1 MSRRAT
7 AVALALMLLLSPTVL
22 ADWAMFGRD
31 DHHSGVADI
40 TERSIDRRKPV
51 VSWDRGDEDP
61 DDCSG
66 ALECEEVIS
75 WGSVIGNF
83 SANVVGNYDRS
94 VRHLAWVTAGQQD
107 DEWHGYLEI
116 FDGGLPV
123 GSNLMWR
130 RDLGRLEDANGNS
143 LDSDF
148 GSFET
153 AFATPALGDFNGNGR
168 LDVAAVTTSGK
179 LHFFEPR
186 IRWYASSE
194 SYEGNGEAWTTW
206 SNTTG
211 LTVVRSNPAVTELD
225 GGIDIVLSGLNQT
238 TDKAVVMAFDGD
250 GTRLWKFEADG
261 TEVSSPVVLRQGS
274 VARKV
279 FFSAWDEGSLK
290 VFGIWGSGA
299 SSGSPLSDWGGADG
313 KNVGQAADPGDGNLH
328 PLLPSLVLADLTA
341 DSGTE
346 VLVPRPAPDDESD
359 ARLLVYKENGDA
371 ASGWAGGYAFDGGGD
386 LDATP
391 AVGDLD
397 GDGDLDVV
405 AVSWLDPGI
414 GNGEETTVW
423 AIGPDGVLLWKAEY
437 DTSSSGGWDDDEH
450 AIASP
455 LLAVIDTVNGADN
468 FDVLSCTTPECHVFS
483 GPDGDPLWNVDLSIR
498 NRDNSNRIFNSPAAA
513 DVDGDGLL
521 DLVLDGGVWS
531 ADLADLVAR
540 DGDIT
545 ITDEQGDS
553 ATEVVEGETL
563 TFYPVTVRN
572 EGNHD
577 AQSVL
582 VEVRLD
588 DPANGTLLYNETLA
602 TLSANSVQTLE
613 SFDWTASIEGSYQVW
628 VVCVAHPDTNEEVR
642 YDNNNGSRSLTVRP
656 EHGVELSAVDSTKN
670 ADSGG
675 SATFSVIL
683 RNTGVANDN
692 YTLDATLPDG
702 WSGSW
707 PANASNI
714 ASNATAELVVM
725 VEVNASST
733 AGEHVVTLVAML
745 EDDANTSASLALK
758 VNVSQYYGVALEM
771 PVGAQRVLPDTWVSY
786 PVQVTNTGN
795 GPDVF
800 DLYAFS
806 DWSANIAVDGSPT
819 SQITLNVGEIGVA
832 ELRVKAP
839 ADSGW
844 NDMHNSSFT
853 ATSQSNSSANASVN
867 ASTSVGQL
875 MALEPL
881 RSALPGENASF
892 PLQAMNLANT
902 GDTLQLEVTEA
913 PAGWELTLE
922 PSSLPL
928 AGRER
933 GPAWLNLTVPHD
945 ATSGSSHELRLRAS
959 SGFGTDEVVLYA
971 EVLPLS
977 GLRLWPL
984 EGTSDRYWL
993 NGGQPVWL
1001 GLEVVNYETGTLEV
1015 TLANASLPAD
1025 WSITYDGDPDWSK
1038 NVPAGASSSLNV
1050 TVTPPQDAPAA
1061 QTTWLQI
1068 TASSGTLQA
1077 RFDANLT
1084 VNQQFGLE
1092 LALPDRFA
1100 LLGNVSTAVK
1110 FNITNAG
1117 NGLDLLELNLS
1128 GDWVADEMQLLSLD
1142 PLETR
1147 EIAVLANPGF
1157 VEAGTSS
1164 ALSVSVRSLTA
1175 AEAGQTVAESGALTL
1190 IASGLLPASAEIL
1203 ELAPG
1208 ESGSFLLGM
1217 VALHSDGTLRLELNG
1232 AAADWAVSDP
1242 VDDGNGFALP
1252 LGQPQLLLVNV
1263 TIPAGTTTGD
1273 YLLQVHGWD
1282 QAVPEAIS
1290 EVNLTVRI
1298 TRSWGLTLLLVSTP
1312 GALEPGTQGIW
1323 LLDIGNSGNGADTVN
1338 LAVEGLPADWTAV
1351 FSPQPAS
1358 VAADNS
1364 KAVTLRL
1371 TLPTGAAAGEHNF
1384 SVRADSAGANTTLP
1398 LNLTVTAQYALE
1410 VNLTREAEQTG
1421 APGDIIYY
1429 SFLVL
1434 NSGNSNDTALA
1445 QVSGN
1450 MHSQGNGQLDWAVKT
1465 LDASASADNVLR
1477 VTVPAGS
1484 GPWTA
1489 TLTVKSQADPALVAT
1504 FELTLRSQAVP
1515 DVQLAELEMYPSQPQ
1530 AGDSVQVSVTVIS
1543 IDADLDSVYV
1553 SIWLDGQQIHGEWVN
1568 GLTANYYDKELTVSF
1583 TAKSGSHVLQVVAD
1597 PDNAV
1602 VESVETNNELEHHF
1616 SVEAE
1621 GSGLLPLYLVLVA
1634 LTVVGGAV
1642 YYRYRNRE
1650 RKPSLPKQLGP
1661 TLTEQTVKFPL
1672 VLNCQQCGSRVRVPR
1687 PGAFRCP
1694 ACKIVAR
1701 VEPDGSVVEPDA
1713 PRAEA
1718 PAEPPVE
1725 DPTEPLA
1732 EAPASPPQVDAPVDT
1747 PVPEATTPSSE
1758 SSTRMAA
1765 FFGDAS
1771 PPPQPPR
1778 DTRPRD
1784 ERLSELH
1791 PVQPMESPL
1800 APEPEPEPPAVP
1812 EPVEV
1817 AAEPESAVAEL
1828 EPKNDKPKKKGP
1840 RDFGP
1845 SIGGLG

>member
-602 TLSANSVQTLE
+602 TLSANSVQ
-613 SFDWTASIEGSYQVW
+613 S
-628 VVCVAHPDTNEEVR
+628 H
-642 YDNNNGSRSLTVRP
+642 
-656 EHGVELSAVDSTKN
+656 
-670 ADSGG
+670 
-675 SATFSVIL
+675 
-683 RNTGVANDN
+683 
-692 YTLDATLPDG
+692 LD
-702 WSGSW
+702 
-707 PANASNI
+707 
-714 ASNATAELVVM
+714 
-725 VEVNASST
+725 
-733 AGEHVVTLVAML
+733 
-745 EDDANTSASLALK
+745 
-758 VNVSQYYGVALEM
+758 
-771 PVGAQRVLPDTWVSY
+771 
-786 PVQVTNTGN
+786 
-795 GPDVF
+795 
-800 DLYAFS
+800 
-806 DWSANIAVDGSPT
+806 
-819 SQITLNVGEIGVA
+819 
-832 ELRVKAP
+832 
-839 ADSGW
+839 
-844 NDMHNSSFT
+844 
-853 ATSQSNSSANASVN
+853 
-867 ASTSVGQL
+867 
-875 MALEPL
+875 
-881 RSALPGENASF
+881 
-892 PLQAMNLANT
+892 
-902 GDTLQLEVTEA
+902 
-913 PAGWELTLE
+913 
-922 PSSLPL
+922 
-928 AGRER
+928 
-933 GPAWLNLTVPHD
+933 
-945 ATSGSSHELRLRAS
+945 
-959 SGFGTDEVVLYA
+959 
-971 EVLPLS
+971 
-977 GLRLWPL
+977 
-984 EGTSDRYWL
+984 
-993 NGGQPVWL
+993 
-1001 GLEVVNYETGTLEV
+1001 
-1015 TLANASLPAD
+1015 
-1025 WSITYDGDPDWSK
+1025 
-1038 NVPAGASSSLNV
+1038 
-1050 TVTPPQDAPAA
+1050 
-1061 QTTWLQI
+1061 
-1068 TASSGTLQA
+1068 
-1077 RFDANLT
+1077 
-1084 VNQQFGLE
+1084 
-1092 LALPDRFA
+1092 
-1100 LLGNVSTAVK
+1100 
-1110 FNITNAG
+1110 
-1117 NGLDLLELNLS
+1117 
-1128 GDWVADEMQLLSLD
+1128 
-1142 PLETR
+1142 
-1147 EIAVLANPGF
+1147 
-1157 VEAGTSS
+1157 
-1164 ALSVSVRSLTA
+1164 
-1175 AEAGQTVAESGALTL
+1175 
-1190 IASGLLPASAEIL
+1190 
-1203 ELAPG
+1203 
-1208 ESGSFLLGM
+1208 
-1217 VALHSDGTLRLELNG
+1217 
-1232 AAADWAVSDP
+1232 
-1242 VDDGNGFALP
+1242 
-1252 LGQPQLLLVNV
+1252 
-1263 TIPAGTTTGD
+1263 
-1273 YLLQVHGWD
+1273 
-1282 QAVPEAIS
+1282 
-1290 EVNLTVRI
+1290 
-1298 TRSWGLTLLLVSTP
+1298 
-1312 GALEPGTQGIW
+1312 
-1323 LLDIGNSGNGADTVN
+1323 
-1338 LAVEGLPADWTAV
+1338 
-1351 FSPQPAS
+1351 
-1358 VAADNS
+1358 
-1364 KAVTLRL
+1364 
-1371 TLPTGAAAGEHNF
+1371 
-1384 SVRADSAGANTTLP
+1384 
-1398 LNLTVTAQYALE
+1398 
-1410 VNLTREAEQTG
+1410 
-1421 APGDIIYY
+1421 
-1429 SFLVL
+1429 
-1434 NSGNSNDTALA
+1434 
-1445 QVSGN
+1445 
-1450 MHSQGNGQLDWAVKT
+1450 
-1465 LDASASADNVLR
+1465 
-1477 VTVPAGS
+1477 
-1484 GPWTA
+1484 
-1489 TLTVKSQADPALVAT
+1489 
-1504 FELTLRSQAVP
+1504 
-1515 DVQLAELEMYPSQPQ
+1515 
-1530 AGDSVQVSVTVIS
+1530 
-1543 IDADLDSVYV
+1543 
-1553 SIWLDGQQIHGEWVN
+1553 
-1568 GLTANYYDKELTVSF
+1568 
-1583 TAKSGSHVLQVVAD
+1583 
-1597 PDNAV
+1597 
-1602 VESVETNNELEHHF
+1602 
-1616 SVEAE
+1616 
-1621 GSGLLPLYLVLVA
+1621 
-1634 LTVVGGAV
+1634 
-1642 YYRYRNRE
+1642 
-1650 RKPSLPKQLGP
+1650 
-1661 TLTEQTVKFPL
+1661 
-1672 VLNCQQCGSRVRVPR
+1672 
-1687 PGAFRCP
+1687 
-1694 ACKIVAR
+1694 
-1701 VEPDGSVVEPDA
+1701 
-1713 PRAEA
+1713 
-1718 PAEPPVE
+1718 
-1725 DPTEPLA
+1725 
-1732 EAPASPPQVDAPVDT
+1732 
-1747 PVPEATTPSSE
+1747 
-1758 SSTRMAA
+1758 
-1765 FFGDAS
+1765 
-1771 PPPQPPR
+1771 
-1778 DTRPRD
+1778 
-1784 ERLSELH
+1784 
-1791 PVQPMESPL
+1791 
-1800 APEPEPEPPAVP
+1800 
-1812 EPVEV
+1812 
-1817 AAEPESAVAEL
+1817 
-1828 EPKNDKPKKKGP
+1828 
-1840 RDFGP
+1840 
-1845 SIGGLG
+1845 